1 MYRVLWL
8 EVAEAQY
15 LALDEPTRQTFEEVL
30 AMLAV
35 EPTGAAGAV
44 YNVASDQW
52 SVPLAGTGFVF
63 YAVVEDHA
71 TVIILRIIG
80 GLV

>member
-15 LALDEPTRQTFEEVL
+15 LGLDEPTRQTFEEVL
-30 AMLAV
+30 TLLAV
-35 EPTGAAGAV
+35 EPTQPAGAV
-44 YNVASDQW
+44 YNEASDQW
-52 SVPLAGTGFVF
+52 SVPLAGTGLLF

-71 TVIILRIIG
+71 TVIILRILG
-80 GLV
+80 GLG